1 MSILLST
8 LKKYFGYNSFREG
21 QEEIIGAILS
31 HNNVLTILPT
41 GAGKSICYQVPALI
55 SDNYSIVISPL
66 IALMKDQVDSLNQI
80 EEVAAFINS
89 TMEYHESETVLS
101 KIAFGKIKLLYLSPE
116 KLESIKF
123 AERLIELNPSHL
135 FIDEA
140 HCISEWGHNFRP
152 GYMKIREFI
161 DYSKI
166 KKIAAFT
173 ATATPEVVEDIIA
186 QLKFKEPKIFVR
198 GFEREN
204 LHLNVILTKN
214 KKHKCLELIKQHPG
228 SAIIYTAS
236 RKNAEEASEFLNM
249 YGINCTYYHAGLT
262 SIERRRIQDDF
273 INGNTDY
280 IAATNA
286 FGMGIDKKDIRLI
299 IHYNVTGSIEN
310 YYQEI
315 GRAGRDGEESFAY
328 LLYDQKDLAIQNFFL
343 TNAHPEKLTIQK
355 IYKAI
360 CDFNRIAVNDL
371 PNNELII
378 DPDYISKY
386 AGSQVS
392 KGLLFASLRYLE
404 SSGYL
409 RLISEFEKKDSFK
422 FLVNKE
428 RLKDF
433 VSTQTNE
440 ELKNALLLLL
450 REYGSQPFL
459 NEIKFSVFQLASKL
473 NIPQMEFIDSL
484 RMLDNLGFI
493 TFQESVSKDT
503 LVLTAPR
510 APEEKLKLNFKK
522 INESFIN
529 SQRKLDQMVEF
540 VFSKQCRFRYILGYF
555 GEDVK
560 EYKCGKCDN
569 CTQSSKI
576 SSGASEYISE
586 IILKSLAEA
595 GQEISE
601 SALLQIIQGERTK
614 KSIEQFEFFGAC
626 EKYSK
631 EELRIVIHELIA
643 KGLIKHS
650 SGKIKYL
657 DLTKE
662 GIKKL
667 NDLGWKKIT
676 ESTEENYEEDLVLFN
691 LLREVRKKA
700 AEKFLQTGYLI
711 CPDEVLR
718 RIIKE
723 KPKTKSELIN
733 VKGFNPRMYNK
744 LGDDFLEVLSNYS
757 PVKFKADDKVRGRT
771 IPQNI
776 NETYNLLLK
785 KYSLREISELRKIS
799 EAVVSMQIET
809 ILEYKPDT
817 DIAFL
822 FQKGEF
828 EKIAGVIKTGAETL
842 KEYKNKLPSNISY
855 AMIRIAAAK
864 LRLTSPA

>member
-1 MSILLST
+1 MLILLST

-21 QEEIIGAILS
+21 QEEIIEAIIT
-31 HNNVLTILPT
+31 NNHVLTILPT

-80 EEVAAFINS
+80 EEVSAFINS
-89 TMEYHESETVLS
+89 TMDYYEAETVLN

-123 AERLIELNPSHL
+123 AERLIELKPSHL

-152 GYMKIREFI
+152 SYMKIREFI
-161 DYSKI
+161 EYSKI
-166 KKIAAFT
+166 KKVAAFT
-173 ATATPEVVEDIIA
+173 ATATPEVVEDIIT
-186 QLKFKEPKIFVR
+186 QLKFKDPKVFVR

-236 RKNAEEASEFLNM
+236 RKNTEEVAEFLNM
-249 YGINCTYYHAGLT
+249 YGIKCTYYHAGLT
-262 SIERRRIQDDF
+262 AIERRKIQDDF

-315 GRAGRDGEESFAY
+315 GRAGRDSNESFAY

-343 TNAHPEKLTIQK
+343 SNAHPDKDTIQK
-355 IYKAI
+355 IYKAV
-360 CDFNRIAVNDL
+360 CDFNRVAVNDL
-371 PNNELII
+371 PVNELII
-378 DPDYISKY
+378 DSDYISKY
-386 AGSQVS
+386 AGNQVS

-404 SSGYL
+404 NSGYI
-409 RLISEFEKKDSFK
+409 RLVSEFEKKDSFK

-440 ELKNALLLLL
+440 ELKNSLLLLL
-450 REYGSQPFL
+450 REFGSQPFL

-493 TFQESVSKDT
+493 AFQESVSKDT

-510 APEEKLKLNFKK
+510 VSEDKLKLNFKK

-540 VFSKQCRFRYILGYF
+540 VFSKQCRFRYILSYF
-555 GEDVK
+555 GEDVHD
-560 EYKCGKCDN
+560 YKCRKCDN
-569 CTQSSKI
+569 CTQGSKI
-576 SSGASEYISE
+576 SSSASEYISE

-601 SALLQIIQGERTK
+601 STVLQIIRGERIK
-614 KSIEQFEFFGAC
+614 KSIEQFEYFGAC
-626 EKYSK
+626 ENYSK

-643 KGLIKHS
+643 KGLIMHS

-657 DLTKE
+657 DLTKA
-662 GIKKL
+662 GLNKL
-667 NDLGWKKIT
+667 NELGWTKQM
-676 ESTEENYEEDLVLFN
+676 EVSEENYETDLVLFN
-691 LLREVRKKA
+691 QLREVRKKA
-700 AEKFLQTGYLI
+700 ADKFLQTGYLI
-711 CPDEVLR
+711 CPDEVIR

-723 KPKTKSELIN
+723 KPKSKSELLN
-733 VKGFNPRMYNK
+733 VKGFNQRMFNK
-744 LGDDFLEVLSNYS
+744 LGDDFLEVLNNYS
-757 PVKFKADDKVRGRT
+757 PEKLKTGDKFRSRT

-785 KYSLREISELRKIS
+785 KYSLREISELRKLS
-799 EAVVSMQIET
+799 EAVISMQIET
-809 ILEYKPDT
+809 ILEYKSDT
-817 DIAFL
+817 DISFL

-828 EKIAGVIKTGAETL
+828 EKIAGVIKNGAESL

-855 AMIRIAAAK
+855 ALIRIAAAK
-864 LRLTSPA
+864 IRLTSSA